1 MDMDIKDLLFF
12 ALVSL
17 TVGLLANHYFNLNIG
32 FLNSI
37 ESSLASS
44 GQGGKSPARDT
55 DGRGAEDPK
64 LTTAD
69 CKNLMKAHVDR
80 KTIARTDIA
89 TAKKS
94 GDVSRVR
101 EIEAMLE
108 ALAREEKAV
117 CK

>member
-1 MDMDIKDLLFF
+1 MDIKDLLFF

-17 TVGLLANHYFNLNIG
+17 TAGLLANHYFNLNIG

-37 ESSLASS
+37 ESSLVSS
-44 GQGGKSPARDT
+44 SQGGKSSTPGM

-64 LTTAD
+64 SNTAD
-69 CKNLMKAHVDR
+69 CKNLMKSHTDR
-80 KTIARTDIA
+80 KMIARSDIA

-94 GDVSRVR
+94 GDTAKAR

-108 ALAREEKAV
+108 ALVREEKAV